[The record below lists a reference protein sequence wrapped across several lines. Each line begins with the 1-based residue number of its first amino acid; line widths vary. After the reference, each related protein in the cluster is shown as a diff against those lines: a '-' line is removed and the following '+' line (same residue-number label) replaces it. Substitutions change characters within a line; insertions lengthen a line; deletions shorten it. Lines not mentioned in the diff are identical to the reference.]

1 MQFVVP
7 QFIEVEAKIIGP
19 ISARQF
25 IIMMVMLMLDFIL
38 YKLFPVIIF
47 MPSII
52 LLTMF
57 GFILAFGKV
66 NGQAMHYVLL
76 NFIQTFRRPRVRIW
90 ARTEYVE
97 REEEDD
103 EAPTRVAYT
112 PKQQVSASHLAAM
125 SLMVDTGGTYA
136 TDDVRQP
143 DAAATINAQQNSTG
157 NTKQNVNL
165 K

>member
-25 IIMMVMLMLDFIL
+25 IILMIVLAVDFIL
-38 YKLFPVIIF
+38 YKLFPVFIF
-47 MPSII
+47 LPGII

-66 NGQAMHYVLL
+66 NGQSMHYVFL
-76 NFIQTFRRPRVRIW
+76 NLIQNLRRPRLRIW
-90 ARTEYVE
+90 ARTQYVE
-97 REEEDD
+97 REEDVD
-103 EAPTRVAYT
+103 EAPTRVAYV
-112 PKQQVSASHLAAM
+112 PKEQVSSSHLAAM

-143 DAAATINAQQNSTG
+143 GASTTVNAPAPN
-157 NTKQNVNL
+157 NKDVNL